1 MSDRWFIYMLECVDH
16 TLYTGISM
24 DVEKRLDEHNTIN
37 NKAAKYVR
45 ARRPAKIVYQEVTDS
60 RSKALK
66 REHEI
71 KQLTRQKKLA
81 LINECAN

>member
-1 MSDRWFIYMLECVDH
+1 MSESWHIYILECADH
-16 TLYTGISM
+16 TLYTGITM
-24 DVEKRLDEHNTIN
+24 DVEKRLDEHNTNN

-45 ARRPAKIVYQEVTDS
+45 ARRPAKIVYRETAGS

-71 KQLTRQKKLA
+71 KQLTRQMKLI
-81 LINECAN
+81 LISEGAN